1 MASVSKNVYI
11 DKLDFIVNKY
21 NNTNHSTI
29 RMSPIGVKSSTHIY
43 FNTAKNDKNPKF
55 KVGDHVRISKYKK
68 HFGNG
73 YASNWSEEAFVNKN
87 FKNIVPRTYVIE
99 NINRDETV
107 AKFYEKE
114 LEKTNQTEFRVEKAI
129 KRKGVKL
136 YVTKR

>member
-1 MASVSKNVYI
+1 M
-11 DKLDFIVNKY
+11 
-21 NNTNHSTI
+21 
-29 RMSPIGVKSSTHIY
+29 
-43 FNTAKNDKNPKF
+43 
-55 KVGDHVRISKYKK
+55 
-68 HFGNG
+68 
-73 YASNWSEEAFVNKN
+73 
-87 FKNIVPRTYVIE
+87 PRTYVIE